1 MCLKQKEELIRN
13 IEENKKREYV
23 ISQRIIPEYNKESSN
38 SNLKSIQKIETLKNL
53 ISDIKVNSNQLLD
66 NISKDKGPL
75 YSQVLN
81 KYIQIGCDK
90 YNESDQ
96 YYKSKLSEYIDKYFS
111 IVTKDNGECPNP
123 SIMNINH
130 INNFGI

>member
-81 KYIQIGCDK
+81 KY
-90 YNESDQ
+90 
-96 YYKSKLSEYIDKYFS
+96 
-111 IVTKDNGECPNP
+111 V
-123 SIMNINH
+123 
-130 INNFGI
+130 

>member
-1 MCLKQKEELIRN
+1 MNLKQKEELIRN

-81 KYIQIGCDK
+81 KYI
-90 YNESDQ
+90 
-96 YYKSKLSEYIDKYFS
+96 
-111 IVTKDNGECPNP
+111 
-123 SIMNINH
+123 
-130 INNFGI
+130 

>member
-81 KYIQIGCDK
+81 KYI
-90 YNESDQ
+90 
-96 YYKSKLSEYIDKYFS
+96 
-111 IVTKDNGECPNP
+111 
-123 SIMNINH
+123 
-130 INNFGI
+130 

>member
-23 ISQRIIPEYNKESSN
+23 ISQRIIPEYNKVSSN

-81 KYIQIGCDK
+81 KYI
-90 YNESDQ
+90 
-96 YYKSKLSEYIDKYFS
+96 
-111 IVTKDNGECPNP
+111 
-123 SIMNINH
+123 
-130 INNFGI
+130 